1 MNINERLIVA
11 LDVDKKELVTDIV
24 DELGDSVKWYKVG
37 LQLFTREGRDIIQF
51 LKQRNKH
58 VFLDLKFHD
67 IPNTVVNAVKSAFD
81 MEVDMLTVHS
91 TGGFSMMEGVAK
103 LIWQWKDHGKTPPA
117 VVGVTL
123 LTSLDSAFLEDIIG
137 AAGRTVE
144 EEVIILAKA
153 VRSAGLSGVVASPKE
168 ILQIRENCGH
178 DFLIITPGIRPADHE
193 ADDQV
198 RIATPAD
205 AIRNGADYIVVGR
218 PILLAEKRK
227 DAAEEI
233 IRQMKEGVNGQ

>member
-11 LDVDKKELVTDIV
+11 LDVDSRKQVADIV
-24 DELGDSVKWYKVG
+24 NDIGDDVKWYKVG
-37 LQLFTREGRDIIQF
+37 LQLFTREGKDIIQF
-51 LKQRNKH
+51 LKKMDKN

-81 MEVDMLTVHS
+81 MDVDMLTVHS

-137 AAGRTVE
+137 TAGRTVE

-153 VRSAGLSGVVASPKE
+153 VQSAGLSGVVASPME
-168 ILQIRENCGH
+168 IRKIRENCSS
-178 DFLIITPGIRPADHE
+178 DFLIITPGIRPLE
-193 ADDQV
+193 YKGDDQM
-198 RIATPAD
+198 RIATPGD
-205 AIRNGADYIVVGR
+205 AIKNGADYIVVGR
-218 PILLAEKRK
+218 PIL
-227 DAAEEI
+227 AAENRREAAETI
-233 IRQMKEGVNGQ
+233 LRQMKEGANE

>member
-11 LDVDKKELVTDIV
+11 LDVDSRNQVADIV
-24 DELGDSVKWYKVG
+24 NDIGDNVKWYKVG
-37 LQLFTREGRDIIQF
+37 LQLFTREGKDIIQF
-51 LKQRNKH
+51 LKKMDKK

-81 MEVDMLTVHS
+81 MDVDMLTVHS

-137 AAGRTVE
+137 TAGRTVE

-153 VRSAGLSGVVASPKE
+153 VQSAGLSGVVASPME
-168 ILQIRENCGH
+168 IRRIRENCSS
-178 DFLIITPGIRPADHE
+178 DFLIITPGIRPSE
-193 ADDQV
+193 YKSDDQM
-198 RIATPAD
+198 RIATPGD
-205 AIRNGADYIVVGR
+205 AIKNGADYIVVGR
-218 PILLAEKRK
+218 PIIAADNRRE
-227 DAAEEI
+227 AAETI
-233 IRQMKEGVNGQ
+233 LRQMKDGADE